1 MVGETN
7 VATDRQNVTSRD
19 SVKTGEA
26 TVNGKKVFG
35 SSGQLRKK
43 FRLGFL
49 IYLYNIPDN
58 KQFDAALSWT
68 ALN

>member
-1 MVGETN
+1 MD
-7 VATDRQNVTSRD
+7 ADID
-19 SVKTGEA
+19 LIFWISVHNPQSVPHIS